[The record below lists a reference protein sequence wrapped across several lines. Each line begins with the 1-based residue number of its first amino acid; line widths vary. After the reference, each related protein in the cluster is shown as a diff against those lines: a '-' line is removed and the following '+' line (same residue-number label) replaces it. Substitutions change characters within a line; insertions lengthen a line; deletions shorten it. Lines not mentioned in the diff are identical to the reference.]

1 MSRNQ
6 LIAAITDT
14 LKDKMDIV
22 TEASDS
28 LLSAAADSGALKDVP
43 LFSVAYKVYELNNRL
58 QENRLRRNCIAFLEA
73 CKDTDPAKRQ
83 AAMDDIAQDEKRLED
98 FSDSLL
104 QILCESFKPVKAGI
118 TGSLLRALIDKN
130 FDYAQF
136 DRLLHIVHAASI
148 PSLKAL
154 RAFCKANGT
163 SLDGNWAEEPLILSL
178 GVGFRYG
185 TRFHL
190 SNDGCQLFE
199 YALKDTDFN
208 LKA

>member
-118 TGSLLRALIDKN
+118 TGSLLRAFIDGHIRY
-130 FDYAQF
+130 DEF
-136 DRLLHIVHAASI
+136 DRLLHIVHGASI
-148 PSLKAL
+148 PALKAL
-154 RAFCKANGT
+154 Q
-163 SLDGNWAEEPLILSL
+163 SLCRTQPGNRSFHGDPSQEPLLLSL
-178 GVGFRYG
+178 GVASRNG
-185 TRFHL
+185 TQL
-190 SNDGCQLFE
+190 LISTDGSYLFQF
-199 YALKDTDFN
+199 AVDKADFN
-208 LKA
+208 I